1 MRKPV
6 LLILILIIIVVTLSI
21 VRIYVSNNIATSG
34 VILGKLQEK
43 IGKLQT
49 ENAVLSQNVYE
60 NSSLNF
66 IASKAA
72 ELGFINNKTTFV
84 INSQLRVASKQ

>member
-1 MRKPV
+1 MKKSV
-6 LLILILIIIVVTLSI
+6 FLILILIIIVATLSI

-60 NSSLNF
+60 NSSLTV

-72 ELGFINNKTTFV
+72 ELGFVSNKTSFV

>member
-1 MRKPV
+1 MKKPV
-6 LLILILIIIVVTLSI
+6 LLILILIITVMTLSI

-43 IGKLQT
+43 ISKLQT
-49 ENAVLSQNVYE
+49 ENAILAQNVYE
-60 NSSLNF
+60 NSSLNT

-72 ELGFINNKTTFV
+72 EFGFVSNKTSFV
-84 INSQLRVASKQ
+84 INSQLPIASKQ